1 MFWWNF
7 VPLEREVKGKRETGR
22 EREVERETEVTDVP
36 VGFDSLTRL
45 MSRCI

>member
-7 VPLEREVKGKRETGR
+7 VPPEREMGER
-22 EREVERETEVTDVP
+22 ERQVERETEVTDVP

-45 MSRCI
+45 MSPCI